1 MRILLLTSYFPPD
14 TGSAATLFHELGIAL
29 ARRGH
34 AVTVVTSMPAY
45 HARGDV
51 RRYRRKVWMTEAM
64 DGMTV
69 VRVATPARA
78 KRTMV
83 GRAVWQL
90 VSAAAFIA
98 AAIAQPKA
106 DVSIVYSPPLPLGIT
121 GWLLHRLRGTPF
133 VLNVQD
139 LFPQSA
145 IDLGMLKNRLLI
157 SVLRAMERFLYARAA
172 SIAVHSGGNREHV
185 VAQGISDDRVS
196 VVANWVDTRLV
207 RPGDRLGPFREQH
220 GIDDRF
226 VISFAGI
233 LGYAQDLDVVLEAAA
248 ELDERVH
255 LLWLVVGDGVEQP
268 RLVAKAAQLG
278 LKNVR
283 FLPML
288 PRDEYVLMLQASDVG
303 LATLRA
309 EVTTPVVPSKIIS
322 VMAAGLP
329 VLGAFPLDGDAAAL
343 IDDARCGI
351 CVEPGDAQGMANAA
365 ARLASDPALCREL
378 GQHGRRYV
386 EEHFSVERAASQY
399 ETIAEKAVGRFKG

>member
-1 MRILLLTSYFPPD
+1 M
-14 TGSAATLFHELGIAL
+14 
-29 ARRGH
+29 
-34 AVTVVTSMPAY
+34 
-45 HARGDV
+45 
-51 RRYRRKVWMTEAM
+51 
-64 DGMTV
+64 
-69 VRVATPARA
+69 
-78 KRTMV
+78 
-83 GRAVWQL
+83 
-90 VSAAAFIA
+90 
-98 AAIAQPKA
+98 
-106 DVSIVYSPPLPLGIT
+106 
-121 GWLLHRLRGTPF
+121 
-133 VLNVQD
+133 
-139 LFPQSA
+139 
-145 IDLGMLKNRLLI
+145 
-157 SVLRAMERFLYARAA
+157 
-172 SIAVHSGGNREHV
+172 
-185 VAQGISDDRVS
+185 
-196 VVANWVDTRLV
+196 
-207 RPGDRLGPFREQH
+207 
-220 GIDDRF
+220 
-226 VISFAGI
+226 
-233 LGYAQDLDVVLEAAA
+233 
-248 ELDERVH
+248 
-255 LLWLVVGDGVEQP
+255 
-268 RLVAKAAQLG
+268 AKAAQLG